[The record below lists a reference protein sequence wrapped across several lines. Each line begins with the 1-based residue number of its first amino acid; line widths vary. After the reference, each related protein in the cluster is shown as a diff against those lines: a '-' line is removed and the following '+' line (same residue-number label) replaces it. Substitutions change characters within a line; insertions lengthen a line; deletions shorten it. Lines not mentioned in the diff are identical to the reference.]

1 MATISFIK
9 HNVAFSLKN
18 KKDLTGIIL
27 HLFKKENNVDLES
40 LTYIFCTDQ
49 YLRKLN
55 RRFLNHDYYTDILTF
70 VLSDKGNPLVSEIYI
85 SIDRVKENSQ
95 KLNISQHNE
104 ILRVIFHGALHLC
117 GYNDNTD
124 RQKIRMRQKEDE
136 YLNMLRST

>member
-1 MATISFIK
+1 LATISFIK
-9 HNVAFSLKN
+9 HNIAVSLKN

-27 HLFKKENNVDLES
+27 LLFKKEDNVDLES

-55 RRFLNHDYYTDILTF
+55 RQFLNHNYYTDILTF

-104 ILRVIFHGALHLC
+104 LLRVIFHGALHLC

>member
-1 MATISFIK
+1 LATISFIK

-104 ILRVIFHGALHLC
+104 LLRVIFHGALHLC

>member
-1 MATISFIK
+1 LATISFIK